1 MKKNTFILPFV
12 LPLFLLP
19 SCQKDPISSESTD
32 SIPVVRDTAI
42 TIGDSVFDSAPDSA
56 VGLRQNL
63 PQNHVLINL
72 SEGASVTS
80 DASKVEIDNENNVIH
95 IKEIGD
101 YVVSGSLDSGVILN
115 EAPSLESGDTVKI
128 LMNGVYL
135 RSEGSYSFNVDGKNI
150 VPGPI
155 YSIGTSN
162 LLLNVPEDTA
172 SVIVDGRLG
181 DAVVRQNDAGIY
193 AYSKIKIRGKGSLR
207 VNTFCNNGI
216 ESRKGID
223 ANSLTLTVVAAGS
236 CLKATN
242 SIVLGREDE
251 EGSFNFISTGEAGH
265 AVEVTSLDTSVTI
278 PVLGNAEENDE
289 IAGIALK
296 DASYFMNVPGSAIDS
311 KGYLYMEGGN
321 GRIESKNSHAIVADK
336 DLFIDGGSFY
346 LRAPKGD
353 GIRSRGSSVLIN
365 DGAYSMDVG
374 STNMCQGIR
383 AETIMDIRGGYINV
397 NSGYRGF
404 LAQKITTSGG
414 TTSVTTIDD
423 GWKADTLNRNRL
435 ETLVDISGGNHFI
448 NAGGDGIDSESRLE
462 MRRGLMIIAST
473 EDEAHSPLESGEN
486 NPILVSG
493 GTLIAYGSSGQVFS
507 LNGTQNTVVVK
518 KHHSLE
524 ANKYYVVR
532 AGSNYYAVKTT
543 KESSSISV
551 SSSDFASND
560 YAIMTASSIVYDT
573 PIWESAGFYRIRS
586 FTFLSLICS
595 GTYSSSTNQ
604 HPEYYENPWNV
615 PSGWRHFGF

>member
-1 MKKNTFILPFV
+1 MRFRK
-12 LPLFLLP
+12 
-19 SCQKDPISSESTD
+19 Q
-32 SIPVVRDTAI
+32 
-42 TIGDSVFDSAPDSA
+42 
-56 VGLRQNL
+56 Q
-63 PQNHVLINL
+63 
-72 SEGASVTS
+72 
-80 DASKVEIDNENNVIH
+80 
-95 IKEIGD
+95 
-101 YVVSGSLDSGVILN
+101 
-115 EAPSLESGDTVKI
+115 VK
-128 LMNGVYL
+128 
-135 RSEGSYSFNVDGKNI
+135 
-150 VPGPI
+150 
-155 YSIGTSN
+155 N
-162 LLLNVPEDTA
+162 LLLLLLVVATVLVLGVVFRGRSTFAESESDNLSDSSEETTKDISETDTEHYVNIYDGSSHITVRSNATTVREVLERAEVEYTDRDNIEPGLDEVIDSRDYNINIYRARSVLVIDGDNKYYADTA
-172 SVIVDGRLG
+172 KMVPSDV
-181 DAVVRQNDAGIY
+181 AEAAGI
-193 AYSKIKIRGKGSLR
+193 
-207 VNTFCNNGI
+207 
-216 ESRKGID
+216 E
-223 ANSLTLTVVAAGS
+223 
-236 CLKATN
+236 
-242 SIVLGREDE
+242 
-251 EGSFNFISTGEAGH
+251 
-265 AVEVTSLDTSVTI
+265 
-278 PVLGNAEENDE
+278 
-289 IAGIALK
+289 LK

-365 DGAYSMDVG
+365 DGAYSMDAG
-374 STNMCQGIR
+374 TTNMCQGIR

-414 TTSVTTIDD
+414 TTSVTTLDD
-423 GWKADTLNRNRL
+423 GWKADTLNRSRL

-518 KHHSLE
+518 KHNSLE

-595 GTYSSSTNQ
+595 GTYSSSANQ